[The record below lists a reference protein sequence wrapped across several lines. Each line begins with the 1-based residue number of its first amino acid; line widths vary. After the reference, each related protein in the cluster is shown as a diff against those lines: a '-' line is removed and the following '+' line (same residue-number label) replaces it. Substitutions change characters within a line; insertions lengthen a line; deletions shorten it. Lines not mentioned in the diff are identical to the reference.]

1 MAFRNRLFSVAAAG
15 TLALGLAL
23 ASCGKP
29 APKGAEAAAADAS
42 AVAAVVNGE
51 QIYVS
56 DVLMEAEMEDLTG
69 PDGKGLEV
77 DSAEFNEVLDKL
89 IDIKLL
95 AMEAKSRGLDE
106 EAMSRHRLETARENI
121 LANILVDQVVK
132 EKVDEAAIKKMYDA
146 QIAIFELGEEAH
158 IRHILSKS
166 KDDIDKI
173 AAQLKAG
180 ADFAVVASKLS
191 ADDAT
196 RQDGGD
202 LGYMTADEATPEFA
216 KALKETATG
225 GISKPF
231 EDQQGWHVIKV
242 DERRKEAPPTVEDL
256 REPILKHLTL
266 MQMDEV
272 LKQLRTEA
280 KIEKHTSPRNSTLD
294 VDPFT
299 LPPEDAK
306 AAPPPP
312 TASPS
317 PETSPSAAPDARP
330 PTPAG
335 KPGAAPAPAK
345 PSTAKPAS
353 VKPAATPAPAAPKPA
368 APTATQAKT
377 PVTTT
382 PAKPATPAAPA
393 PTPAP
398 AQPSGPVGESRP
410 GTQPPATPPVSPQ

>member
-1 MAFRNRLFSVAAAG
+1 MAVRNRLFLVGAAG

-23 ASCGKP
+23 SGCGKP
-29 APKGAEAAAADAS
+29 AAKGAEAATADAS

-95 AMEAKSRGLDE
+95 ALEAKSRGLDE
-106 EAMSRHRLETARENI
+106 DAMARHRLETARENI

-132 EKVDEAAIKKMYDA
+132 EKVDEAAVKKMYDA

-158 IRHILSKS
+158 IRHILAKS

-173 AAQLKAG
+173 AAQLKSG

-196 RQDGGD
+196 KMDGGD

-216 KALKETATG
+216 KAMKETATG
-225 GISKPF
+225 GVSKPF
-231 EDQQGWHVIKV
+231 EDQQGWHVIKI
-242 DERRKEAPPTVEDL
+242 DERRKEAPPTMEDL
-256 REPILKHLTL
+256 RDPILKHLTL

-299 LPPEDAK
+299 LPPDDAK

-312 TASPS
+312 VASPT
-317 PETSPSAAPDARP
+317 PEASAPAADARP
-330 PTPAG
+330 PTPAPA

-345 PSTAKPAS
+345 PAPAKPTTAKPAS
-353 VKPAATPAPAAPKPA
+353 SPAPAAVKPAATAPTTPSAKPA
-368 APTATQAKT
+368 ASPQ
-377 PVTTT
+377 PQ
-382 PAKPATPAAPA
+382 
-393 PTPAP
+393 
-398 AQPSGPVGESRP
+398 QPSGPVSESRP
-410 GTQPPATPPVSPQ
+410 GAQPPAAPPASPQ